1 MNGREQKYSEVL
13 DIDGIYSTVIQQII
27 ARARADV
34 SAIILTDIA
43 KKQGQWGA
51 VQGNTVFQAPDVLEL
66 DSELLQVLDQEEP
79 RIFFPLQAEIPISP
93 SLQKFVREESLQAI
107 CIAVLRMGNQAQG
120 MLVAGYRHAQR
131 LLPNEQYELKLL
143 AVQYALPV
151 VTVKLYYEL
160 LQREKDMVA
169 LSTVRVA
176 VQEEERHRIAR
187 EIHDGLG
194 QMLTAIKFNLEILE
208 DTVQANNEERERIRD
223 MKELLDSVMKEAR
236 ELSYNLMPSVLEDF
250 GLVPALQLLTEQYG
264 NRTGIKT
271 TFYAHGLDGRV
282 DPQIEVGLYR
292 IAQESFNNI
301 SKHAHATEVNLQ
313 IIRHDNVLRMM
324 VEDNGSGMVVPQMRV
339 SGKNG
344 IGLVS
349 MRERAA
355 SFGGTFM
362 IDSTPGSGTT
372 LNVEIPLT
380 AEAQVE

>member
-1 MNGREQKYSEVL
+1 MLNEIEQKYSELL
-13 DIDGIYSTVIQQII
+13 DVDGIFSTVLQQVV

-34 SAIILTDIA
+34 AAILLVDDLTGEAQWSATRGNVATHDADSVKIDMELTQALQQDGPQMFYA
-43 KKQGQWGA
+43 ERFGFPMPSWLQPFVQKEKLRA
-51 VQGNTVFQAPDVLEL
+51 V
-66 DSELLQVLDQEEP
+66 
-79 RIFFPLQAEIPISP
+79 
-93 SLQKFVREESLQAI
+93 
-107 CIAVLRMGNQAQG
+107 CIAVLRASKHGQG
-120 MLVAGYRHAQR
+120 MILSGYHQEQC
-131 LLPNEQYELKLL
+131 LQPNEQHELGLL
-143 AVQYALPV
+143 AEQYALPITNV
-151 VTVKLYYEL
+151 QLYL
-160 LQREKDMVA
+160 DLVQREKDMVT

-208 DTVQANNEERERIRD
+208 DTVKTTDDERERIRD

-250 GLVPALQLLTEQYG
+250 GLAPALQLLTEQYG

-271 TFYAHGLDGRV
+271 TFHVHGLTGRV
-282 DPQIEVGLYR
+282 DSQIEVGLYR

-313 IIRHDNVLRMM
+313 IICHHNVLRMV
-324 VEDNGSGMVVPQMRV
+324 VEDNGSGMVIPQARTT
-339 SGKNG
+339 GKSG

-355 SFGGTFM
+355 SFGGTFI
-362 IDSTPGSGTT
+362 IDSTLGGGTM
-372 LNVEIPLT
+372 LSVEVPL
-380 AEAQVE
+380 AKEGL

>member
-1 MNGREQKYSEVL
+1 MNEREQKYSEVL
-13 DIDGIYSTVIQQII
+13 DVERIYSTILQKII
-27 ARARADV
+27 ARSRADV
-34 SAIILTDIA
+34 AAILLIDDGR
-43 KKQGQWGA
+43 KQGRWCA
-51 VQGNTVFQAPDVLEL
+51 MQGNVVFRPTDSFPLDAELHQALYGEGPRMFYPERIGFLVPPSLHQL
-66 DSELLQVLDQEEP
+66 VQEEA
-79 RIFFPLQAEIPISP
+79 LQA
-93 SLQKFVREESLQAI
+93 V
-107 CIAVLRMGNQAQG
+107 CVAVMQTGNQPQG
-120 MLVAGYRHAQR
+120 MLLAGYRQEQR
-131 LLPNEQYELKLL
+131 ALPNEQHELNLI
-143 AVQYALPV
+143 AEQYTLPV
-151 VTVKLYYEL
+151 LSVKLYHEL
-160 LQREKDMVA
+160 MQREKDMVT

-208 DTVQANNEERERIRD
+208 DTIKATDEERERIRD

-250 GLVPALQLLTEQYG
+250 GLIPALQLLTEQYG

-271 TFYAHGLDGRV
+271 TFYAHGLTERV

-313 IIRHDNVLRMM
+313 IICHDNVLRMI
-324 VEDNGSGMVVPQMRV
+324 VEDNGSGMVLPQV
-339 SGKNG
+339 QTTGKSG

-355 SFGGTFM
+355 SFGGAFI
-362 IDSTPGSGTT
+362 IDSTVGSGTM
-372 LNVEIPLT
+372 LSVEIPLV
-380 AEAQVE
+380 AEKV